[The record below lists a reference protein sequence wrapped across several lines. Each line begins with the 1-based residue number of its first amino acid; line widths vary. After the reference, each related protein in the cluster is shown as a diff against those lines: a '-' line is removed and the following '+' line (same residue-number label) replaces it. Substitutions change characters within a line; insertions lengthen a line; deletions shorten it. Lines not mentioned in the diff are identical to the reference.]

1 MPMAAVIGAEIPA
14 IWIVVQKESQADP
27 VKWSPPSWARSTPKA
42 VRKYWSV
49 GV

>member
-1 MPMAAVIGAEIPA
+1 MPIAAVIGAEIA

-27 VKWSPPSWARSTPKA
+27 VKTTGRGAPTPKA